1 MRTLADR
8 LLTKTTPGPSGC
20 VIWTGKTNSNGYA
33 RLVIDGRAVNAQRI
47 AHEQF
52 VGPIPEGHTVG
63 RSCHQVDLTCKGG
76 VTCLHRRCINP
87 GHLFTMTSSE
97 ASKSGRSFGGTL
109 ATRTHC
115 MHGHPFNEA
124 NTQVSKTGARQCRTC
139 RRTWA
144 SNAKLR
150 NAERAEQR
158 KQAFGVLYAAH
169 QGFVTGV
176 VLAEVRDRNFALA
189 EDLTAEA
196 FIRAWKAWPK
206 CRATTDA
213 QLKAWLRTIARH
225 TVIDHYRVKRNTVE
239 TAADPMAWQYANQP
253 VEQSGGCYSVRS
265 GRQLTSA

>member
-1 MRTLADR
+1 MKTLADR
-8 LLTKTTPGPSGC
+8 LLTKTTPGPNGC
-20 VIWTGKTNSNGYA
+20 VIWTGNTNNNGYP
-33 RLVIDGRAVNAQRI
+33 RLAINGRAVNAQRI

-63 RSCHQVDLTCKGG
+63 RTCYQVDLSCKGG

-97 ASKSGRSFGGTL
+97 AGRSGRSIAGTG
-109 ATRTHC
+109 RDWTHC
-115 MHGHPFNEA
+115 AQGHPFDEA
-124 NTQVSKTGARQCRTC
+124 NTMVRKSGSRQCRTC
-139 RRTWA
+139 HRHRAAA
-144 SNAKLR
+144 SRLR
-150 NAERAEQR
+150 SAERAEQR
-158 KQAFGVLYAAH
+158 KQAFGDLYAAQ

-213 QLKAWLRTIARH
+213 QVRAWLRTIARH